1 MLLFWLALLAPSDA
15 RQVFEEKCLYCHS
28 QTVIQ
33 SRRLKPSQWRGV
45 VAKMQ
50 SRAPLL
56 IGRRDAD
63 VIVRYIVRDLRLVP
77 PRATPLAK
85 AQAEPEP
92 EEAVEEAPEPP
103 PAPPPVAATPTPAPA
118 PLPSQAIEEDTEAET
133 LAPQILEQRCSKCH
147 TLFRVFTKLDAAA
160 TAQATIE
167 RMRRKTGSG
176 ISARE
181 ADLLKRF
188 VRSRAAR

>member
-1 MLLFWLALLAPSDA
+1 MLLVWLALLAPSEG
-15 RQVFEEKCLYCHS
+15 RQLFEEKCLYCHS

-33 SRRLKPSQWRGV
+33 SRRLRPSQWRGV

-56 IGRRDAD
+56 ISRRDAD
-63 VIVRYIVRDLRLVP
+63 GIVRYIVRELRLVP
-77 PRATPLAK
+77 PRATPVAK
-85 AQAEPEP
+85 ATPEPEP
-92 EEAVEEAPEPP
+92 EEPAEETPEPA
-103 PAPPPVAATPTPAPA
+103 PAPPPVATPAPTPPPA
-118 PLPSQAIEEDTEAET
+118 PVAEEDIEAET

-147 TLFRVFTKLDAAA
+147 TLFRVFTKLDAVS

-188 VRSRAAR
+188 VRSRAAH

>member
-1 MLLFWLALLAPSDA
+1 MLLLWLALLAPSDA
-15 RQVFEEKCLYCHS
+15 QRVFEEKCLYCHS
-28 QTVIQ
+28 ASVIQ
-33 SRRLKPSQWRGV
+33 ARRLRPSQWRGV

-56 IGRRDAD
+56 ISRRDGD
-63 VIVRYIVRDLRLVP
+63 VIVRYIVRELRLVP
-77 PRATPLAK
+77 PRATPVAK
-85 AQAEPEP
+85 ATPEPEP
-92 EEAVEEAPEPP
+92 EEPAEEVPEPP
-103 PAPPPVAATPTPAPA
+103 PAPAPVPAPA
-118 PLPSQAIEEDTEAET
+118 PAPAPAQAAPEEDTEAEA
-133 LAPQILEQRCSKCH
+133 LAPEILQERCSKCH
-147 TLFRVFTKLDAAA
+147 TLFRVFTKLDAVS

-188 VRSRAAR
+188 VRSRAAH